1 MLQEASPKEML
12 EEVQLMIKRKLAKT
26 CEHIIQAFKDHRKK
40 RKKREEKKQAP
51 ESVRTTMKPLKHHVF
66 QQSSV
71 ILQDTRRT
79 GNR

>member
-40 RKKREEKKQAP
+40 KKKEEKKQAP
-51 ESVRTTMKPLKHHVF
+51 ESVQTTMKPLKHHVF

-71 ILQDTRRT
+71 ILQDTRHT